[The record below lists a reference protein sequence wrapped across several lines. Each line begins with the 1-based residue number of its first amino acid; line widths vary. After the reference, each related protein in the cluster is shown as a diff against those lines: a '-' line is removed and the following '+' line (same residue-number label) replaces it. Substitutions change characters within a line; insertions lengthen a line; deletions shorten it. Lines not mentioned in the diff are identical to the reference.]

1 MPLLSN
7 RRSLT
12 ALLLATAGLWAPLHA
27 APIEAGAPIKFF
39 SLPVFT
45 TEGYRSMLLKGNEAV
60 LVGTQRIDVT
70 DMTLTVFTGKADNKV
85 DTVMT
90 STLARFLPQEKR
102 AEGDKGVRIIRDDV
116 DMTGTRW
123 KYDHTGKKVV
133 IDGNVRVIFPTQLVD
148 ILK

>member
-1 MPLLSN
+1 MPSFLTC
-7 RRSLT
+7 RSLSL
-12 ALLLATAGLWAPLHA
+12 LLLAAAGPCASLLA
-27 APIEAGAPIKFF
+27 APIEAGAPIKYF

-45 TEGYRSMLLKGNEAV
+45 NEGFRSMLLKGNEAV

-70 DMTLTVFTGKADNKV
+70 DMTLTVFTGKADNRV

-90 STLARFLPQEKR
+90 STLASFFPQEKR

-123 KYDHTGKKVV
+123 KYDHPGKKVV